1 MATKRKTKVI
11 KVIKTQEVEEWWG
24 TKQKIASLALLV
36 VLFWYRTDSWPV
48 VALVNNYPIS
58 RFELNQLMYKRV
70 GQEAL
75 ENLVVDKLIV
85 QELAAKGVNV
95 SDEEVNKK
103 IEEIKTQ
110 IGSAE
115 SFEQA
120 LAIQGMLPPGKNNCV
135 GQSSSWTKY
144 ISTIEIHCRGTARIE
159 V

>member
-95 SDEEVNKK
+95 SDEEVTKK
-103 IEEIKTQ
+103 IE
-110 IGSAE
+110 
-115 SFEQA
+115 
-120 LAIQGMLPPGKNNCV
+120 
-135 GQSSSWTKY
+135 
-144 ISTIEIHCRGTARIE
+144 
-159 V
+159 